1 MQIETLKVFC
11 DLVESRSFSQSA
23 VRNFVTQSAVSQQ
36 IRNLELRLETT
47 LLIRS
52 GKSVIP
58 TEAGQLLY
66 EASRD
71 ILERFDRLQRQ
82 LKSAGEEM
90 AGSLRVATIY
100 SVGIYEMSLA
110 IRTFLKRY
118 PKVNLHVEFSRSA
131 RVYEDCLNGSIDL
144 GIVTYPRPRKGLQI
158 ISLPADRLTLICS
171 PDHPFARR
179 RHIELRKIDGE
190 DFIAFME
197 NIPSRQ
203 AIDRILK
210 DNNASVRVV
219 MEFDNIE
226 TIKRSVEIGTGI
238 SIVPLMSVQREV
250 QAGSLAQL
258 QFSDQNFFR
267 TLGVLVKRNRPQA
280 PAAQK
285 FIELLQQSQ
294 HHQPDKA
301 MTPRDEALR
310 RR

>member
-1 MQIETLKVFC
+1 
-11 DLVESRSFSQSA
+11 
-23 VRNFVTQSAVSQQ
+23 
-36 IRNLELRLETT
+36 
-47 LLIRS
+47 
-52 GKSVIP
+52 
-58 TEAGQLLY
+58 
-66 EASRD
+66 
-71 ILERFDRLQRQ
+71 
-82 LKSAGEEM
+82 
-90 AGSLRVATIY
+90 VATIY

-110 IRTFLKRY
+110 IRTFLKMY

-158 ISLPADRLTLICS
+158 ISLPAGRLTLICS

-210 DNNASVRVV
+210 DNNVSVRVV

-250 QAGSLAQL
+250 LAGSLAQL
-258 QFSDQNFFR
+258 QFSDQDFFR